1 MKTIKSLVLGSAA
14 GLLAVGGAQAADLPV
29 KAKAVEYVRICSL
42 YGAGFYYIPGTDTC
56 IKIGGYLRAEAAINA
71 NSDSGGNFNGA
82 GGANNRFTNAFT
94 WRGRSALSMDTRS
107 ATEYGVV
114 RTYALTTFSWTTD
127 TYAAGS
133 AAGSTVYSSLGG
145 TAATNNAFSGA
156 GGSGA
161 VGVQYAYLQFAGFTI
176 GRATSE
182 FSSPWQSYPANN
194 MDLLVGSAN
203 DVVGVSQFTY
213 TAQFGNGVSAAVSV
227 QDPTSNFQAG
237 VNNLS
242 VAGSSVSALFGTS
255 DYAGSMAPDI
265 IGTVTVDQAWGLFKF
280 SAAAHDNHAA
290 YYGATEPTGHP
301 DDKWGFAV
309 QGALQIKNIPTGP
322 GDTINLQTVYTSGAT
337 RYNINDLASQF
348 GSSAIYGGTSLPGA
362 YESIGLG
369 FAPDTVFMNGG
380 SQQLIQTWGM
390 NAGFN
395 HNWNPYWS
403 SGFYG
408 AFASVHYGS
417 GAKTLVCNT
426 PGIGF
431 ASLIASGA
439 VTNCNPNYSVSQA
452 GFVTRWTPVKNLT
465 FSADVA
471 WSHLDQNFTGTV
483 NAASA
488 SIGKPTATYEL
499 KNQNNVIM
507 LLRAQRDF

>member
-1 MKTIKSLVLGSAA
+1 
-14 GLLAVGGAQAADLPV
+14 
-29 KAKAVEYVRICSL
+29 
-42 YGAGFYYIPGTDTC
+42 
-56 IKIGGYLRAEAAINA
+56 
-71 NSDSGGNFNGA
+71 
-82 GGANNRFTNAFT
+82 
-94 WRGRSALSMDTRS
+94 MDTRS

-145 TAATNNAFSGA
+145 TAATNNASSGA

-290 YYGATEPTGHP
+290 YYGGTEPTGHP

-395 HNWNPYWS
+395 HN
-403 SGFYG
+403 
-408 AFASVHYGS
+408 
-417 GAKTLVCNT
+417 
-426 PGIGF
+426 
-431 ASLIASGA
+431 
-439 VTNCNPNYSVSQA
+439 
-452 GFVTRWTPVKNLT
+452 
-465 FSADVA
+465 
-471 WSHLDQNFTGTV
+471 
-483 NAASA
+483 
-488 SIGKPTATYEL
+488 
-499 KNQNNVIM
+499 
-507 LLRAQRDF
+507 

>member
-1 MKTIKSLVLGSAA
+1 M
-14 GLLAVGGAQAADLPV
+14 
-29 KAKAVEYVRICSL
+29 RICSL

-145 TAATNNAFSGA
+145 TAATNNASSGA

-280 SAAAHDNHAA
+280 SAATHDNHAA

-301 DDKWGFAV
+301 GQV
-309 QGALQIKNIPTGP
+309 GLCC
-322 GDTINLQTVYTSGAT
+322 SGC
-337 RYNINDLASQF
+337 LADQ
-348 GSSAIYGGTSLPGA
+348 
-362 YESIGLG
+362 EH
-369 FAPDTVFMNGG
+369 PDR
-380 SQQLIQTWGM
+380 TW
-390 NAGFN
+390 
-395 HNWNPYWS
+395 
-403 SGFYG
+403 
-408 AFASVHYGS
+408 
-417 GAKTLVCNT
+417 
-426 PGIGF
+426 
-431 ASLIASGA
+431 
-439 VTNCNPNYSVSQA
+439 
-452 GFVTRWTPVKNLT
+452 
-465 FSADVA
+465 
-471 WSHLDQNFTGTV
+471 
-483 NAASA
+483 
-488 SIGKPTATYEL
+488 
-499 KNQNNVIM
+499 
-507 LLRAQRDF
+507 